1 MEISMKKIVAAFFL
15 FSVLISCATKQT
27 VFHSFSFN
35 AIDESPGVEILDW
48 RYGQSKQPGAHATRT
63 PTSQGTG
70 ITADML
76 VPDFLYVKWI
86 IKATGKVHEKT
97 VNMTGLNSARL
108 KNNEIHFVVI
118 NEQLHVYLVTNELR
132 PRDWPIYPAIYSKYY
147 KTYQIYPNGT
157 GN

>member
-1 MEISMKKIVAAFFL
+1 MKKIVAAFLL
-15 FSVLISCATKQT
+15 FSALISCATKQT

-48 RYGQSKQPGAHATRT
+48 RYGQSKQPGAHAAHT
-63 PTSQGTG
+63 PPSQGTG

-76 VPDFLYVKWI
+76 VPDFLYVKWS
-86 IKATGKVHEKT
+86 IKATGRVYEKT
-97 VNMTGLNSARL
+97 VDMTGLDSTQL

-118 NEQLHVYLVTNELR
+118 NDQLHVYLVTNELR

-147 KTYQIYPNGT
+147 KTYQIYPKRT
-157 GN
+157 SD